1 MGQTRKVT
9 MFKFKQY
16 VEDVEN
22 FELEEDD
29 EQSEAAKTLSFA
41 TRAKMRRNAIKYRNR
56 RKIGAKIQKK
66 KIASL
71 GRLKKRARRSAR
83 RAFTKKAGGGSAP
96 TSVGQ
101 KNVIKKRLAGKSFQ
115 SRMGRTAKL
124 GVKTARKRDMARK
137 QGGAGKRRTG

>member
-1 MGQTRKVT
+1 

-66 KIASL
+66 KIASV
-71 GRLKKRARRSAR
+71 GRLKKRARRAAR

-101 KNVIKKRLAGKSFQ
+101 KNVIKKRLATTSFQ

>member
-1 MGQTRKVT
+1 
-9 MFKFKQY
+9 MFKFKQF

-22 FELEEDD
+22 FELDEE

-56 RKIGAKIQKK
+56 RKIGSKIQKK

-71 GRLKKRARRSAR
+71 GRLKNRARRSAR

-124 GVKTARKRDMARK
+124 GVKTARRRDMARK